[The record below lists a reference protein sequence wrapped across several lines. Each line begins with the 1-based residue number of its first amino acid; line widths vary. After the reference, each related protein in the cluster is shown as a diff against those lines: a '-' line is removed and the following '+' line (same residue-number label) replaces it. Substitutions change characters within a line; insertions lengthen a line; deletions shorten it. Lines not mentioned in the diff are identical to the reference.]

1 MKFGLRKFIYRQE
14 VVEKSNIEVIREL
27 YNRCKDMDIEDTIE
41 LELEAVDEDERN
53 FISVISDFILQ
64 QKQRKVIEQKRF

>member
-1 MKFGLRKFIYRQE
+1 M
-14 VVEKSNIEVIREL
+14 SDIEVIREL
-27 YNRCKDMDIEDTIE
+27 YNRCKDLDIEDTIE
-41 LELEAVDEDERN
+41 LELVAVDEEERD

>member
-1 MKFGLRKFIYRQE
+1 M
-14 VVEKSNIEVIREL
+14 SNIEVIREL

-41 LELEAVDEDERN
+41 LELGAADEDERD

>member
-1 MKFGLRKFIYRQE
+1 M
-14 VVEKSNIEVIREL
+14 SDIEVIREL
-27 YNRCKDMDIEDTIE
+27 YKRCKDLDIEDTIE
-41 LELEAVDEDERN
+41 LELGAVDEDERD

>member
-1 MKFGLRKFIYRQE
+1 M
-14 VVEKSNIEVIREL
+14 SDIEVIREL
-27 YNRCKDMDIEDTIE
+27 YNRCKDLDIEDTIE
-41 LELEAVDEDERN
+41 LELVAADEEERD

>member
-1 MKFGLRKFIYRQE
+1 M
-14 VVEKSNIEVIREL
+14 SNIEVIREL
-27 YNRCKDMDIEDTIE
+27 YNRCKDMDIEDTLE
-41 LELEAVDEDERN
+41 LELGAADEDERD

>member
-1 MKFGLRKFIYRQE
+1 M
-14 VVEKSNIEVIREL
+14 SDIEVIREL
-27 YNRCKDMDIEDTIE
+27 YNRCKNMDIEDTIE
-41 LELEAVDEDERN
+41 LELGAVDEDERD